1 MRAVVQRVLD
11 SHVTVENDLAGMI
24 SGGLL
29 VYLGVEKGDS
39 NDDLIWM
46 AEKIIKMRIFPDS
59 NEKMQFP
66 ITEIAGSILVVSQFT
81 LCADLSGGNRPSFG
95 GAAEPTIAKQMYES
109 FVSYI
114 EDKGIKIQTGIFGAH
129 MMVSSV
135 NDGPVTIILDSKS
148 KVG

>member
-11 SHVTVENDLAGMI
+11 ADVTVEDDAVGRI
-24 SGGLL
+24 GPGLL

-46 AEKIIKMRIFPDS
+46 AEKIMKMRIFPDLQ
-59 NEKMQFP
+59 EKMQFP
-66 ITEIAGSILVVSQFT
+66 ISEVAGSVLVVSQFT
-81 LCADLSGGNRPSFG
+81 LCADMSQGNRPGFAN
-95 GAAEPTIAKQMYES
+95 AAEPDLAKELYKAFTEYLQN
-109 FVSYI
+109 
-114 EDKGIKIQTGIFGAH
+114 KGINVQTGIFAAH
-129 MMVSSV
+129 MFVTSV

>member
-11 SHVTVENDLAGMI
+11 SHVTVESDLAGMI
-24 SGGLL
+24 TGGLL
-29 VYLGVEKGDS
+29 VYLGVEKSDS

-95 GAAEPTIAKQMYES
+95 GAAEPEIAQQMYKS

-114 EDKGIKIQTGIFGAH
+114 EDKGIKVQTGIFGAH

-148 KVG
+148 KIG